1 MRKIIFSR
9 RSKLQLEELIEYL
22 EYRFSLITKEK
33 FVVKLD
39 SFVVLIQKDP
49 GIFPKS
55 EANKK
60 IRKCVISKQT
70 TLYYSFNNQEIRL
83 LSFFD
88 TRQDP
93 TKIKKII

>member
-33 FVVKLD
+33 FVATLD
-39 SFVVLIQKDP
+39 RFVVLIQKDP
-49 GIFPKS
+49 EIFPKS

>member
-22 EYRFSLITKEK
+22 EYRFSLVTKEK
-33 FVVKLD
+33 FVATLD
-39 SFVVLIQKDP
+39 SFVVLTQKDP
-49 GIFPKS
+49 KIFPKS

-60 IRKCVISKQT
+60 ISKCVISKQT

-93 TKIKKII
+93 TKIKKIK

>member
-33 FVVKLD
+33 FVATLD

-49 GIFPKS
+49 EIFPKS

-60 IRKCVISKQT
+60 IRKCVISEQT

-88 TRQDP
+88 NRQDP